1 VGRPPIGAQAMTGA
15 ERLRRHRAL
24 HGREPDPT
32 NAARQQRWR
41 DRQAA
46 KRAAEEAN
54 RALEPAAPDLLL
66 AQAVAILKERGEVD
80 LLRKLR
86 ANWPYIE
93 LAARQQMAAGTGFR
107 FWLRD
112 G

>member
-1 VGRPPIGAQAMTGA
+1 MTGA

-24 HGREPDPT
+24 HGREADPT

-41 DRQAA
+41 DGQVA
-46 KRAAEEAN
+46 KRATQEAA
-54 RALEPAAPDLLL
+54 RVPEPERPDLLL
-66 AQAVAILKERGEVD
+66 AQAVAILEERGEVD

-86 ANWPYIE
+86 ANWPYVE
-93 LAARQQMAAGTGFR
+93 PAARQQMAGGSGFK